1 MLERITPYFE
11 GVDSH
16 RLILLF
22 EEKENMVGFYV

>member
-1 MLERITPYFE
+1 MLERIPPYFG

-22 EEKENMVGFYV
+22 GEVENMVGFYV